1 MHPRDGADK
10 TLAIIQKIAHEVL
23 TSSASKVKL
32 NLGHNWIH
40 LWAAFLQTKN
50 AF

>member
-1 MHPRDGADK
+1 MHPRDGANK
-10 TLAIIQKIAHEVL
+10 TLAIIQNIAHEVL

-32 NLGHNWIH
+32 NLGHKWIH

>member
-10 TLAIIQKIAHEVL
+10 TQAIIQKIVHEVL

-32 NLGHNWIH
+32 NLGHN
-40 LWAAFLQTKN
+40 
-50 AF
+50 